1 MGVFEKPIARF
12 LVKALGFFVTW
23 YIIYEMWILPDGRVD
38 EWISLNIVGISAG
51 VIDWL
56 GYDIYVVNRIVG
68 IMGYSGVEVIDGCNG
83 ISAIG
88 LFLGFIIAYPGD
100 WRARLSFSL
109 MGIAIIYLVNLCRII
124 FLVITKVEWPGL
136 FEITHDYST
145 TTIFYLVIF
154 ILWVIWVNLDFSTKK
169 ISNEVA

>member
-1 MGVFEKPIARF
+1 MTLFERPITFF
-12 LVKALGFFVTW
+12 LLKALGFFLVW
-23 YIIYEMWILPDGRVD
+23 YVLYEMWVLPDGRLD

-51 VIDWL
+51 IIDWL
-56 GYDIYVVNRIVG
+56 GYEVYVVNRIVG
-68 IMGYSGVEVIDGCNG
+68 IMGYGGIEVIDGCNG

-100 WRARLSFSL
+100 WRTRLSFSF
-109 MGIAIIYLVNLCRII
+109 MGVAIIYLVNLLRII
-124 FLVITKVEWPGL
+124 FLAITKVEWPNL

-154 ILWVIWVNLDFSTKK
+154 VLWVIWVNLDFSAKR